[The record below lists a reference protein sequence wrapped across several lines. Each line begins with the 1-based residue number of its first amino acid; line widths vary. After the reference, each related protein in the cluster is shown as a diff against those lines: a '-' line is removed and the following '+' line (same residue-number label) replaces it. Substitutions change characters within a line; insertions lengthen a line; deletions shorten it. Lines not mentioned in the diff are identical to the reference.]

1 MDPLTQAALGAVVGQ
16 ACAGKQLGAG
26 RAALWGAV
34 AGAFPDIDT
43 LFANAAS
50 DDPLVR
56 LQTHRGLTHSLFFAP
71 VIGPLW
77 GWALWRWKRS
87 RATRTE
93 LELPYWPWLILITCA
108 LWSHPLLDYC
118 THYGTQL
125 LSPFTD
131 RRFALPAISIID
143 PRYTLTLLF
152 GLILTSVMH
161 QKHTRLISST
171 ALLVSTAYI
180 LLGLKTNFEAEA
192 WARTDLE
199 SKGIAASEIH
209 AFPTFFQLPH
219 RRLLARTLETDYV
232 GFVTMSEPC
241 EIDWQPQIR
250 YDGPEAEDIR
260 NFPEGQIFEWFT
272 DGLTTAYRQDNHLIL
287 TDLRYGFTTD
297 ARQGN
302 WTLTSLITEAGEL
315 GRPEYVR
322 RPRPKPSRKNI
333 VALWKEAYPDSC
345 SRFTGTLEL
354 DY

>member
-1 MDPLTQAALGAVVGQ
+1 MPWWGRRVPASNSEP
-16 ACAGKQLGAG
+16 G

-131 RRFALPAISIID
+131 RGSHCPPYRSSILAI
-143 PRYTLTLLF
+143 P
-152 GLILTSVMH
+152 
-161 QKHTRLISST
+161 
-171 ALLVSTAYI
+171 
-180 LLGLKTNFEAEA
+180 
-192 WARTDLE
+192 
-199 SKGIAASEIH
+199 
-209 AFPTFFQLPH
+209 
-219 RRLLARTLETDYV
+219 
-232 GFVTMSEPC
+232 
-241 EIDWQPQIR
+241 
-250 YDGPEAEDIR
+250 
-260 NFPEGQIFEWFT
+260 
-272 DGLTTAYRQDNHLIL
+272 
-287 TDLRYGFTTD
+287 
-297 ARQGN
+297 
-302 WTLTSLITEAGEL
+302 
-315 GRPEYVR
+315 
-322 RPRPKPSRKNI
+322 
-333 VALWKEAYPDSC
+333 
-345 SRFTGTLEL
+345 
-354 DY
+354 